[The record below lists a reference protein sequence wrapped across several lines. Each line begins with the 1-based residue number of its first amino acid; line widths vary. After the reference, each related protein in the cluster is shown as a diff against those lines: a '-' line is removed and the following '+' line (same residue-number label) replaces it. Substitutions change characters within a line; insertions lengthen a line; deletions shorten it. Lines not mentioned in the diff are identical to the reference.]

1 MPVIATGTVVKWT
14 VVDDPGKNA
23 RVKYDG
29 CSEPI
34 SVYVAGGSGDDS
46 VSAAIISAYIFA
58 QKDPDIRGKLLEA
71 ASDGLLQVVVINRSP
86 VTPPPLP

>member
-14 VVDDPGKNA
+14 VVDEPGKDA

-46 VSAAIISAYIFA
+46 VSAAIISAYIFG
-58 QKDPDIRGKLLEA
+58 QKTPDQGKLLEA
-71 ASDGLLQVVVINRSP
+71 ASEGLLQVVVINRSP

>member
-14 VVDDPGKNA
+14 VVDEAGKNA

-34 SVYVAGGSGDDS
+34 SVYVAGGGGDDS
-46 VSAAIISAYIFA
+46 VSSAIISAYIFG
-58 QKDPDIRGKLLEA
+58 QKDPDKDKLLEA
-71 ASDGLLQVVVINRSP
+71 ASKGLLQVVVINRSP
-86 VTPPPLP
+86 VTPPALP